1 MARKAYYIKV
11 GENDA
16 GKNLMYKFFAGTTA
30 YQGLTTA
37 LGVTDSFDSATDKA
51 VDEGTFS
58 DYPEITQV
66 RLCFRSGGS
75 IVRLAQ
81 VNSLPLLLVSG
92 ANLQGGPNNLLIDR
106 IKFVRQRR
114 RK

>member
-1 MARKAYYIKV
+1 MARKAYYIKI

-16 GKNLMYKFFAGTTA
+16 GKNLMYKFFAGATA
-30 YQGLTTA
+30 YQGLLVA
-37 LGVTDSFDSATDKA
+37 LGVTDSFDPATDKA

-66 RLCFRSGGS
+66 RLCYKSGGS

-81 VNSLPLLLVSG
+81 VNALPFTLVSG
-92 ANLQGGPNNLLIDR
+92 ANLTGGPSNLLIDR